1 MENSNTITPKRSTF
15 LRVLRFVGTY
25 ALAIFAILMLAKQEL
40 FVDIKINLFI
50 SFLSIFVLFPLIWCL
65 SKNFFWGFIR
75 FAISLTIFL
84 FVGQNFSKNENDDGS
99 RNSLTENHVGRYSS
113 NENGIMVEVVVGS
126 DSWYGEVI
134 EENTGRLISNE
145 SGRVADAVLYDQYNN
160 EIGTVNKD
168 RLSLSIQGQRVR
180 LTKK

>member
-1 MENSNTITPKRSTF
+1 MENSNIKTPKYRTF
-15 LRVLRFVGTY
+15 LRVLRFIGTY
-25 ALAIFAILMLAKQEL
+25 ALAISIILMLSKQEL
-40 FVDIKINLFI
+40 FVDFKINPFI
-50 SFLSIFVLFPLIWCL
+50 IFFGIFVFLPLTWSL
-65 SKNFFWGFIR
+65 SKNFFWGFVR
-75 FAISLTIFL
+75 FALSLSVFL
-84 FVGQNFSKNENDDGS
+84 FVGQHFSKNENDGGS
-99 RNSLTENHVGRYSS
+99 INSLTENHVGRYSS

-134 EENTGRLISNE
+134 EGNTGRLISNE

-160 EIGTVNKD
+160 EIGTVSKA